1 MGVTRQSSAQG
12 PKSLPSRFSHSEADS
27 PPPKQILCERLCTAL
42 TVRRVRLRHRR
53 LLCVRVET
61 TLRDGVVNGA
71 KKVAASDIIVV
82 YYNFIIYYCSSAARK
97 AAHETLASRGT
108 LLSGCS
114 SAGRPRAAYI

>member
-12 PKSLPSRFSHSEADS
+12 PKSLPSRFSQPLHHRRR
-27 PPPKQILCERLCTAL
+27 PTRFRLNDCA
-42 TVRRVRLRHRR
+42 RRHRR

-61 TLRDGVVNGA
+61 TLRDGVVNGV

-82 YYNFIIYYCSSAARK
+82 YYNFIIYCCSSAARK

-108 LLSGCS
+108 LLSGRS
-114 SAGRPRAAYI
+114 GARRQRAAYI